1 MTFIE
6 EFELSMKRHDLSKNT
21 IGSTLY
27 DIKDLCDFLKTE
39 PKNLTKDSI
48 NSITEYQIETYI
60 NYLKESFKSTTALRR
75 KVSLQKL
82 LKFSG
87 SDKIKFLSQEMKIK
101 KVEPDTYFP
110 TDEEVQELYEDV
122 MENGNPMQRL
132 IMDIIKN
139 TGMRIGEVEK
149 LNVSDIDF
157 EKLEIRLYDTKNHKD
172 RKLPVNKKLVNHI
185 KKYIKKDRYE
195 LREQFK
201 KDGDALFVSTKGR
214 RHSGIGLLMR
224 PFYNRHGFT
233 THGVRKQVSTKIYK
247 ITGCDAKTTSHF
259 MGNTPETLLKHY
271 IKVDKEKLESI
282 RKYI

>member
-1 MTFIE
+1 MTFVE
-6 EFELSMKRHDLSKNT
+6 EFTLSMKRHDLSDNT
-21 IGSTLY
+21 INSTLY
-27 DIKDLCDFLKTE
+27 DVKDLCDFLKTE
-39 PKNLTKDSI
+39 PSQLTKEMV
-48 NSITEYQIETYI
+48 NSMTELEIESYI
-60 NYLKESFKSTTALRR
+60 NYLKETFRSTTALRR

-87 SDKIKFLSQEMKIK
+87 SDKIRFLSEEMKIK
-101 KVEPDTYFP
+101 KIEADTYFP
-110 TDEEVQELYEDV
+110 TDEEVKALYDDV
-122 MENGNPMQRL
+122 MENGNPTQRL
-132 IMDIIKN
+132 IMDIFKN

-149 LNVSDIDF
+149 LNVSDVDF
-157 EKLEIRLYDTKNHKD
+157 ERLEIILYDTKNHKD

-185 KKYIKKDRYE
+185 KKYINKDRYE
-195 LREQFK
+195 LKEEFK

-224 PFYNRHGFT
+224 PFYTKHGFT

-282 RKYI
+282 RDKI

>member
-1 MTFIE
+1 MKFIE
-6 EFELSMKRHDLSKNT
+6 EFKLSMKRHDLSDNT
-21 IGSTLY
+21 IKSVMY
-27 DIKDLCDFLKTE
+27 DVKDLCDFIQTTPEK
-39 PKNLTKDSI
+39 LTRKFVND
-48 NSITEYQIETYI
+48 ITELQIETYI
-60 NYLKESFKSTTALRR
+60 NYLKDSFKSTTALRR

-87 SDKIKFLSQEMKIK
+87 SDKIKFLSTEMKIK

-122 MENGNPMQRL
+122 MENGNPTQQL
-132 IMDIIKN
+132 IMDIIKH

-195 LREQFK
+195 LREEFK
-201 KDGDALFVSTKGR
+201 KDGDALFVSTKRR

-224 PFYNRHGFT
+224 PFYDKHGFT

-282 RKYI
+282 RNYI

>member
-6 EFELSMKRHDLSKNT
+6 EFKLSMKRHDLSDNT
-21 IGSTLY
+21 IKSVMY
-27 DIKDLCDFLKTE
+27 DVKDLCDFLHTTPEKITR
-39 PKNLTKDSI
+39 KFVND
-48 NSITEYQIETYI
+48 ITELQIETYI
-60 NYLKESFKSTTALRR
+60 NYLKDSFKSTTALRR

-87 SDKIKFLSQEMKIK
+87 SDKIKFLSTEMKIK

-122 MENGNPMQRL
+122 MENGNPTQRL
-132 IMDIIKN
+132 IMDVIKH

-224 PFYNRHGFT
+224 PFYDKHGFT

-282 RKYI
+282 RNYI